1 MAEED
6 WMPDLEDEFM
16 GKTVHKCWRFKYED
30 VEELQ
35 SEVQAFVE
43 AHGWSIRGD
52 ELEGFDAHS
61 IHRELKANF
70 VPEDDE

>member
-16 GKTVHKCWRFKYED
+16 GKTVHKCWRFEYED

-35 SEVQAFVE
+35 SEV
-43 AHGWSIRGD
+43 
-52 ELEGFDAHS
+52 
-61 IHRELKANF
+61 
-70 VPEDDE
+70 